1 LRQRYVGC
9 GGHGVRGAVLYG
21 GWVEQMFGERVI
33 VGWLGEGGGGGVEL
47 VSGGALRCGVVCCGL
62 RCARFDV
69 SWGGMEETG
78 TRVREGME
86 GGEWRVGSGDA
97 WGDVVSCGVR
107 KSSGC
112 LMGEEGKVLSELMQR
127 SDGGGWDVVKE
138 EW

>member
-1 LRQRYVGC
+1 
-9 GGHGVRGAVLYG
+9 
-21 GWVEQMFGERVI
+21 
-33 VGWLGEGGGGGVEL
+33 
-47 VSGGALRCGVVCCGL
+47 
-62 RCARFDV
+62 
-69 SWGGMEETG
+69 MEETG

-112 LMGEEGKVLSELMQR
+112 LMGEKGKVLSELMQR

-138 EW
+138 EWWVVRSGVMCWVGEQVLGERVLVWWFAGGGGEGVESE

>member
-1 LRQRYVGC
+1 MTALRQRYVGC

-97 WGDVVSCGVR
+97 WGDVVSCGVSV
-107 KSSGC
+107 K
-112 LMGEEGKVLSELMQR
+112 KKQWVF
-127 SDGGGWDVVKE
+127 DGRRRESVK
-138 EW
+138 